1 LTLTHD
7 PVTGRF
13 IIKPYILNACQN
25 KEHTINPELNWKKC
39 DVQNYQK
46 LVTEQI
52 TDMDLPGIIDCEEQI
67 SKIIE
72 ILNNS
77 VDNCAK
83 KSKSRPKRSKPWTPE
98 INSLCKLSKRIHWK
112 WTESGTPKSKDSPL
126 WMDCITAKRNLRRA
140 QRQEEARK
148 RNQLYSDIM
157 ESHMSNDK
165 LFYKF

>member
-7 PVTGRF
+7 PVSGRF

-77 VDNCAK
+77 VDKCAK
-83 KSKSRPKRSKPWTPE
+83 KSKSRSKRSKPWTPE